1 MNLAELITAYGGD
14 DVQFQALDTCADR
27 MNMANGHT
35 KITFGTGEP
44 LGPEGTVKMGIIVWM
59 NRDRVAKILA
69 DDKAPTTVAGLSEW
83 SGWDQS
89 NLHWSQTKHQDA
101 VCAAVFGPTWSI
113 GDAAALIGFI
123 NKTWRTANVAKD
135 ADHG

>member
-44 LGPEGTVKMGIIVWM
+44 LGPEGTVKMGIVVWM
-59 NRDRVAKILA
+59 DRNRVSEILA
-69 DDKAPTTVAGLSEW
+69 ADKAAPSA
-83 SGWDQS
+83 SGVSD
-89 NLHWSQTKHQDA
+89 N
-101 VCAAVFGPTWSI
+101 G
-113 GDAAALIGFI
+113 
-123 NKTWRTANVAKD
+123 
-135 ADHG
+135 

>member
-44 LGPEGTVKMGIIVWM
+44 LGPEGTVKMGVVVWM
-59 NRDRVAKILA
+59 DRDRVEKILA
-69 DDKAPTTVAGLSEW
+69 ADKATTTVAGLSEW
-83 SGWDQS
+83 SGWDRS
-89 NLHWSQTKHQDA
+89 NLPWSQAKHKDA
-101 VCAAVFGPTWSI
+101 LCYAAFGPTWSME
-113 GDAAALIGFI
+113 DAAVLISFI
-123 NKTWRTANVAKD
+123 ERTWRPVTSNTD
-135 ADHG
+135 EM